1 MSCKHLM
8 VIEFV
13 ESIGPIDV
21 DMVAMF
27 NDSVVSEESVR
38 DYISKYGSNVGYNKC
53 VAFMTKEQYENLKD
67 VSNNDKETEVS
78 IDSVEFVKDLILEQQ
93 GGIV

>member
-38 DYISKYGSNVGYNKC
+38 DYISKYGSNIGYNKY
-53 VAFMTKEQYENLKD
+53 VVFMTKEQYENLKD
-67 VSNNDKETEVS
+67 IPDIDKETEVS
-78 IDSVEFVKDLILEQQ
+78 LDNTEFIEDLILEQQ
-93 GGIV
+93 GGII